1 MPRWLLARPY
11 LYAGALGWINLHRR
25 NRVLAPTIII
35 VVLGAAALLTL
46 PPVGAAL
53 EVFAQ
58 NPVIP
63 FVLLAA
69 GSAVLTA
76 RRKSHVY
83 QDLSM
88 SWLAPL
94 AAPASIAVRMSLPP
108 VLQLLLLAVVVGIP
122 VAVGSLSLAGGESLA
137 MAVGGAYLAGFVVGW
152 LAPHDKTVGAP
163 DFHYVAI
170 RKPRPD
176 WATAPRLNPLSY
188 WAVGQARV
196 STKPKTT
203 AKAMI
208 FVLLALPMGTGGEKV
223 IAIAAGT
230 MVVLYLLALAV
241 SAARVA
247 VAAARWLSV
256 TTLRYVPF
264 TWMLGRGVLVAQLW
278 TCAWVV
284 FFTLAVSVPVA
295 LHVGATAVGCVGFSC
310 VDVMVACWFAMKA
323 VGMEPGLGPQGDS
336 ASVRARGSFGTRGPD
351 EPRGTGDSR

>member
-25 NRVLAPTIII
+25 NRALLPTIII
-35 VVLGAAALLTL
+35 VVPGAAALLTL
-46 PPVGAAL
+46 PAVGAAL
-53 EVFAQ
+53 EVIAQ

-76 RRKSHVY
+76 RRKSHVC
-83 QDLSM
+83 QELST

-94 AAPASIAVRMSLPP
+94 AAPASIAVRMILPS
-108 VLQLLLLAVVVGIP
+108 VLQLLALVVVGIP
-122 VAVGSLSLAGGESLA
+122 VLAGSLSAAGGASLA

-170 RKPRPD
+170 RKPRPG

-203 AKAMI
+203 AKVMI

-295 LHVGATAVGCVGFSC
+295 LSVGRAALECVVFTC
-310 VDVMVACWFAMKA
+310 VEVMVACWLAMRVA
-323 VGMEPGLGPQGDS
+323 GMEPG
-336 ASVRARGSFGTRGPD
+336 FGR
-351 EPRGTGDSR
+351 

>member
-11 LYAGALGWINLHRR
+11 LHAGALGWMNLHRR
-25 NRVLAPTIII
+25 NRALLPAIII
-35 VVLGAAALLTL
+35 VAFGAAGLLTL
-46 PPVGAAL
+46 HAVGASL
-53 EVFAQ
+53 EVIAQ
-58 NPVIP
+58 NPVLP

-69 GSAVLTA
+69 GGAVLTA

-94 AAPASIAVRMSLPP
+94 AAPASIAIRMILPP
-108 VLQLLLLAVVVGIP
+108 VLQLLFLAVVVGIP
-122 VAVGSLSLAGGESLA
+122 VAVGSLSFAGGERLA
-137 MAVGGAYLAGFVVGW
+137 MAVAGACLAGFAVGW

-163 DFHYVAI
+163 DFHYVVI
-170 RKPRPD
+170 RKPRPG

-284 FFTLAVSVPVA
+284 FFTLMVSVPVA
-295 LHVGATAVGCVGFSC
+295 LSVGTTALECVVFTC
-310 VDVMVACWFAMKA
+310 VEVIVACWLAMKS
-323 VGMEPGLGPQGDS
+323 VGMTPDFELQRGSAGDPQGS
-336 ASVRARGSFGTRGPD
+336 RA
-351 EPRGTGDSR
+351 PRHPGDSR